1 MSRSL
6 FWVGSLFLVATSLLA
21 ADADSGLR
29 EPPQGFVALFNG
41 KNLTG
46 WKDADKLADHWKAE
60 DGVLVNDGKGPDAFT
75 AQSYQNFE
83 LWLDWKIPERGDSG
97 VFLPGGQQVQIW
109 AKKPGSGGFI
119 FDHKYSVEPKV
130 SADKPLNQWNTYFIR
145 LVDGKVTVKLNDQL
159 VMDQVEVEKGFVP
172 AKRGA
177 IQGPLGL
184 QRSPHATTTW
194 FRNIFIKDLDAK

>member
-1 MSRSL
+1 MSRTL
-6 FWVGSLFLVATSLLA
+6 LPLLSLLMA
-21 ADADSGLR
+21 TTFLKAVDPDSGLK
-29 EPPQGFVALFNG
+29 EPPPGFVALFNG
-41 KNLTG
+41 KDLTG
-46 WKDADKLADHWKAE
+46 WQNADKLAEHWKA
-60 DGVLVNDGKGPDAFT
+60 DQGLLVNDGKGPDAFT

-119 FDHKYSVEPKV
+119 FDHKYAVEPKT

-194 FRNIFIKDLDAK
+194 FRNIFIKGVDPK